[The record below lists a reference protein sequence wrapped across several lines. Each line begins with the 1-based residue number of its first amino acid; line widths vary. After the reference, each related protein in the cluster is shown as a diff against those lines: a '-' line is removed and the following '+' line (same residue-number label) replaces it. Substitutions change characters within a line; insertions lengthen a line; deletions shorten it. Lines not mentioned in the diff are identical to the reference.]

1 MLMITDCGASMFEM
15 ARNIN
20 DLMTELPEYS
30 MYVVSEDLMLN
41 IQLDKKGRYCSCN
54 KL

>member
-1 MLMITDCGASMFEM
+1 MFEM

-20 DLMTELPEYS
+20 ALMTELPEYS
-30 MYVVSEDLMLN
+30 MRVVSDDLTLN

>member
-1 MLMITDCGASMFEM
+1 MFEM

-41 IQLDKKGRYCSCN
+41 IQLDKKWTYCSCN